1 MTSTEKI
8 LFIVNMIPEGKVFT
22 YGKVADLAGL
32 PGRSRMVSKA
42 LKQAPTSMQ
51 IPWHRVINSQGKISI
66 PKGSSGYRAQIE
78 LLRIEGIKI
87 NTGRIKLSDYL
98 WEPDLATLVMDIP
111 F

>member
-1 MTSTEKI
+1 MTSNEKI
-8 LFIVNMIPEGKVFT
+8 LFVVNLIPEGNVFT

-42 LKQAPTSMQ
+42 LKQAPRSML

-66 PKGSSGYRAQIE
+66 PKDTKGYREQIE
-78 LLRIEGIKI
+78 LLRIEGIEI
-87 NTGRIKLSDYL
+87 NNGRIKLADYE
-98 WEPDLATLVMDIP
+98 WRPDLATLVMDIP